1 MLGNWSEKEQ
11 LLIPNITNE
20 QWDGNSSNEIWI
32 ALNFQS
38 AERSVDNSQK
48 WEFPKEFEFEWYKFV
63 LFEKVFSPIVFK
75 WSSIYVNHLP
85 LQEHQKLLD
94 MWCGSGIIWISALLK
109 YNLDKVV
116 CADINQFAV
125 DNTIENIKR
134 HNISDKVKA
143 VQSDVFSNIDD
154 DEKFDLIFRNAPYFD
169 WDFDKNNIL
178 YRSMYDK
185 NYEHIKRFILEW
197 EKYLNEWGRIMLWFS
212 SDRFP
217 LEHARKLVNE
227 TWYDLKIFHQ
237 EADSKWIKQEI
248 LEVVKQ

>member
-1 MLGNWSEKEQ
+1 MLGNWSGKEK

-20 QWDGNSSNEIWI
+20 QWGGNSSNEIWI

-38 AERSVDNSQK
+38 AERSVDDSQK

-125 DNTIENIKR
+125 DNTIGNIKM
-134 HNISDKVKA
+134 HNI
-143 VQSDVFSNIDD
+143 NY
-154 DEKFDLIFRNAPYFD
+154 DLIFWNAPYFD
-169 WDFDKNNIL
+169 WDFDKSNIL
-178 YRSMYDK
+178 FRSMYDK

-197 EKYLNEWGRIMLWFS
+197 EKHLNEWGRIMLWFS

-217 LEHARKLVNE
+217 LEHAHKLVNE
-227 TWYDLKIFHQ
+227 IWYDLKIFHQ
-237 EADSKWIKQEI
+237 EADIKWIKQEI
-248 LEVVKQ
+248 LEVVKNSV

>member
-1 MLGNWSEKEQ
+1 MLETWPE
-11 LLIPNITNE
+11 NE
-20 QWDGNSSNEIWI
+20 LHQNRDMTSTSHEVIK

-38 AERSVDNSQK
+38 AENAVNTSQE
-48 WEFPKEFEFEWYKFV
+48 WEFPKKFQFEWYDFILLKN
-63 LFEKVFSPIVFK
+63 VFSPIVFK

-125 DNTIENIKR
+125 DNTIENIKM
-134 HNISDKVKA
+134 HNILDKVKA
-143 VQSDVFSNIDD
+143 VQSDVFSNINDN
-154 DEKFDLIFRNAPYFD
+154 EKFDLIFRNAPYFD

-197 EKYLNEWGRIMLWFS
+197 EKHLNEWGRIMLWFS

-227 TWYDLKIFHQ
+227 IWYDLKIFHQ
-237 EADSKWIKQEI
+237 EADIKWIKQEI
-248 LEVVKQ
+248 LEVVKNSV